1 MTESTL
7 ASRLRTHWLTDAA
20 DAGLRSIH
28 GVLVQ
33 MAESGCIASA
43 ALPSEAA
50 TNRAVR
56 GLERAREHRTMEHA
70 LAGLSTLHRAAL
82 WLAYGPHT
90 WPAEARKL
98 FRSMGAE
105 VGVVLL
111 APSALSR
118 WRADVLAREV
128 TNPESAYR
136 ARSFGPGEW
145 LRLRAAQ
152 SIRGQVAKEARA
164 LLRSAES
171 ALSASLIRSGDF
183 LETYQER
190 ARKEGH
196 KSRSRVQA
204 HHDVDFLVR
213 L

>member
-1 MTESTL
+1 MAESTL

-20 DAGLRSIH
+20 DAGLRSSH
-28 GVLVQ
+28 GALVD
-33 MAESGCIASA
+33 MALSG
-43 ALPSEAA
+43 PPTGGGMTGDEATA
-50 TNRAVR
+50 RAVR

-70 LAGLSTLHRAAL
+70 LASLSMLHRAAL

-171 ALSASLIRSGDF
+171 ALSAALIRSGDF
-183 LETYQER
+183 LETYRER
-190 ARKEGH
+190 TRKEGH